1 MADVK
6 PLKLVDQGAG
16 VGRLAEFEAGDT
28 LPKAALPALSAADVG
43 AVAAGDPRLSD
54 AREWSAETVAQ
65 AEAEAGTA
73 TTRRAWTAQR
83 VRQAIVAWW
92 GSVSSV
98 WGRGFVASA
107 DAAAGRT
114 ALSVREQLTAGRTYY
129 VRTDGSDSN
138 NGLTNTSGGAFLTI
152 QRAVDVAASIDLGI
166 FSCTIKVADGTY
178 AGAVVLKAF
187 VGAGQ
192 ILIIGNE
199 TTPANVII
207 TGGGSLISGTDFGR
221 YLIAGV
227 TIASTGIRNILVS
240 GRGQLQYRNIV
251 SQGAAGLINHIAA
264 ISGAEVQAVGQIVLN
279 GNSQVGFRGESY
291 GFINIRGQTITFSSG
306 TTFTAR
312 AFQGSD
318 QGRVDMI
325 SMTFNGTF
333 TGKRY
338 EATGLGAI
346 FTNNA
351 GENYIPGSIAGTT
364 ATGGL
369 YY

>member
-16 VGRLAEFEAGDT
+16 AGRLAEFEAGDT
-28 LPKAALPALSAADVG
+28 LPKASLPALSAADVG

-54 AREWSAETVAQ
+54 AREWSAENVGQ

-92 GSVSSV
+92 NSVSSA

-107 DAAAGRT
+107 DAAAGRA
-114 ALSVREQLTAGRTYY
+114 ALSVREQLAANRTYF
-129 VRTDGSDSN
+129 VRTDGSNSN
-138 NGLTNTSGGAFLTI
+138 SGLTNTAGGAFLTI
-152 QRAVDVAASIDLGI
+152 QRAIDVASGLDLGL
-166 FSCTIKVADGTY
+166 FSCIIRVADGTY
-178 AGAVVLKAF
+178 TGAVVLKSF

-192 ILIIGNE
+192 IRIIGNE

-207 TGGGSLISGTDFGR
+207 TGGGALIYGIDFGR

-227 TIASTGIRNILVS
+227 TIASTGLWNIQVS

-251 SQGAAGLINHIAA
+251 SQGAAGLNTHIHAIN
-264 ISGAEVQAVGQIVLN
+264 GAEVQALGQIVLN
-279 GNSQVGFRGESY
+279 GNSALGFVASFY
-291 GFINIRGQTITFSSG
+291 GLMNIRGQTITFSPG

-325 SMTFNGTF
+325 NMTFSGTF

-338 EATGLGAI
+338 EAMGLGAI

-364 ATGGL
+364 ASGGL